1 MSRGLVDR
9 PARTSEL
16 HTPQRQQFWPGDRD
30 RLLCLDWSIDA
41 DEVRQHVPMPTAR
54 SAKAA
59 HVQAVIVADGIM
71 AARREPLRRISYSRR
86 KGWWTESSR
95 YRDREFTYDAVVPA
109 VDALL
114 NAGILIDH
122 DLQPAGRATG
132 IQSSYRPAAWL
143 ADTSMRRLQRKPGE
157 LIRLKDPGGSL
168 VSYRD
173 TERTHRERKLLQQ
186 VNKLISET
194 EISLIAPEAE
204 FDGDVIRFGEHSVY
218 PEMRSLYRVFN
229 GGWTLGGR
237 FYGGW
242 WQSVKSK
249 DRQHFM
255 LDGQRTTEID
265 YEQLHPRL
273 LYALAGEHLDGDAY
287 TLPGWDRKLC
297 KIAFNV
303 LLNASGYH
311 QAHGAL
317 LPYLDGCEVSARDLI
332 HDIKA
337 RHPKV
342 AGYFHSGVG
351 LRLQNVDSEMCRFV
365 LADMSVKKGIVVL
378 PVHDSFIVP
387 QTAKDELVA
396 TMKKAFERATAHVG
410 DN

>member
-1 MSRGLVDR
+1 
-9 PARTSEL
+9 
-16 HTPQRQQFWPGDRD
+16 
-30 RLLCLDWSIDA
+30 
-41 DEVRQHVPMPTAR
+41 MPPAR

-59 HVQAVIVADGIM
+59 HVQAVIAADAVM
-71 AARREPLRRISYSRR
+71 SARREPLRRISYSRR

-95 YRDREFTYDAVVPA
+95 YRGREFTYDMVVPA
-109 VDALL
+109 VDALVA
-114 NAGILIDH
+114 AGILVDH
-122 DLQPAGRATG
+122 DLQPGGRATG
-132 IQSSYRPAAWL
+132 IQSSYRPAPWL
-143 ADTSMRRLQRKPGE
+143 AGTSAPKLPRASGE
-157 LIRLKDPGGSL
+157 LIRLKDSAGSL
-168 VSYRD
+168 VGYRD
-173 TERTHRERKLLQQ
+173 TERTHRERKLVMK
-186 VNKLISET
+186 VNRLIGET
-194 EISLIAPEAE
+194 EIALDAPDAV
-204 FDGDVIRFGEHSVY
+204 FDGDVIRFGDHAVY
-218 PEMRSLYRVFN
+218 PDMIALYRVFN

-249 DRQHFM
+249 DRQHFI
-255 LDGQRTTEID
+255 LDGQRTAEVD

-273 LYALAGEHLDGDAY
+273 LYALAGERLDGDAY
-287 TLPGWDRKLC
+287 TLHGWDRKLC

-332 HDIKA
+332 RDIKD

-342 AGYFHSGVG
+342 SRYFHSGIG

-365 LADMSVKKGIVVL
+365 LADSVKKGIVVL

-387 QTAKDELVA
+387 ETAKDELVT
-396 TMKKAFERATAHVG
+396 TMKTAFERATAAVG
-410 DN
+410 DR

>member
-1 MSRGLVDR
+1 
-9 PARTSEL
+9 
-16 HTPQRQQFWPGDRD
+16 
-30 RLLCLDWSIDA
+30 
-41 DEVRQHVPMPTAR
+41 MPDAR
-54 SAKAA
+54 SVKAV
-59 HVQAVIVADGIM
+59 HVQAAIVADAIIS
-71 AARREPLRRISYSRR
+71 ARREPLRRISYSRR

-95 YRDREFTYDAVVPA
+95 YRGREFTYDTVVPA
-109 VDALL
+109 VDVLL
-114 NAGILIDH
+114 HAGILVDH

-143 ADTSMRRLQRKPGE
+143 AGTSTPRLRRKPRE
-157 LIRLKDPGGSL
+157 LIRLKDSAGSL

-173 TERTHRERKLLQQ
+173 TERTHRERKLVEK
-186 VNKLISET
+186 VNCLIADT
-194 EISLIAPEAE
+194 EISLNAPDAH

-218 PEMRSLYRVFN
+218 PDMLSLYRVFN

-249 DRQHFM
+249 DRQLFT
-255 LDGQRTTEID
+255 LDGQCTTEVD

-273 LYALAGEHLDGDAY
+273 LYALAGEYLDGDAY

-303 LLNASGYH
+303 LLTASGYH
-311 QAHGAL
+311 EAHGAL

-332 HDIKA
+332 HDMKA

-342 AGYFHSGVG
+342 ARYFHSGIG

-387 QTAKDELVA
+387 ETAKDELVV
-396 TMKKAFERATAHVG
+396 TMKTAFERATANIR
-410 DN
+410 DK

>member
-1 MSRGLVDR
+1 
-9 PARTSEL
+9 
-16 HTPQRQQFWPGDRD
+16 
-30 RLLCLDWSIDA
+30 LLCLDWSVDV
-41 DEVRQHVPMPTAR
+41 DEIALHVSMPPSR
-54 SAKAA
+54 STKTA
-59 HVQAVIVADGIM
+59 HVQAMIVADAIV

-95 YRDREFTYDAVVPA
+95 YRDREFTYDTVVPA

-122 DLQPAGRATG
+122 DLQPAGWATG
-132 IQSSYRPAAWL
+132 IQSSYRPASWL
-143 ADTSMRRLQRKPGE
+143 ADIGIRRLQRKPGE
-157 LIRLKDPGGSL
+157 LIRLKDPAGSL

-173 TERTHRERKLLQQ
+173 TERTHRERRLLQQ

-194 EISLIAPEAE
+194 EISLSAPEAE
-204 FDGDVIRFGEHSVY
+204 FDGDAIRFGEHSVY

-237 FYGGW
+237 YYGGW
-242 WQSVKSK
+242 WQSVKSR

-255 LDGQRTTEID
+255 LDGQRTTEVD

-273 LYALAGEHLDGDAY
+273 LYALAGERLEGDAY

-297 KIAFNV
+297 KIGFNV

-332 HDIKA
+332 HDMRK
-337 RHPKV
+337 RHPNV
-342 AGYFHSGVG
+342 ARYFHSGIG
-351 LRLQNVDSEMCRFV
+351 LRLQNIDSEMCRFV
-365 LADMSVKKGIVVL
+365 LAEMSVKKRITVL

-387 QTAKDELVA
+387 ETAKDELVV
-396 TMKKAFERATAHVG
+396 TMKAAFERASVHIG
-410 DN
+410 DK

>member
-1 MSRGLVDR
+1 M
-9 PARTSEL
+9 
-16 HTPQRQQFWPGDRD
+16 
-30 RLLCLDWSIDA
+30 LCLDWSVDV
-41 DEVRQHVPMPTAR
+41 DEIGKHVSMPTAR

-59 HVQAVIVADGIM
+59 HVQAVIVADAIM
-71 AARREPLRRISYSRR
+71 SARREPLRRISYSRR

-95 YRDREFTYDAVVPA
+95 YRSREFTYDTVVPA
-109 VDALL
+109 VDALIA
-114 NAGILIDH
+114 AGILVDH
-122 DLQPAGRATG
+122 DLQPGGRATG

-143 ADTSMRRLQRKPGE
+143 AGTSTPRLRRKPGE
-157 LIRLKDPGGSL
+157 LIRLKDSAGSL

-173 TERTHRERKLLQQ
+173 TERTHRERKLVEK
-186 VNKLISET
+186 VNRLIADT
-194 EISLIAPEAE
+194 EISLNAPDAH
-204 FDGDVIRFGEHSVY
+204 FDGELIRFGEHSVY
-218 PEMRSLYRVFN
+218 PDMLSLYRVFN
-229 GGWTLGGR
+229 GSWTKGGR

-249 DRQHFM
+249 DRQHFI
-255 LDGQRTTEID
+255 LDGKRTTEVD

-287 TLPGWDRKLC
+287 TLLGWDRKLC

-311 QAHGAL
+311 EAHGAL

-332 HDIKA
+332 HDIKG

-342 AGYFHSGVG
+342 ARYFHSGIG

-365 LADMSVKKGIVVL
+365 LAEMSVKKRITVL

-387 QTAKDELVA
+387 ETAKDELVV
-396 TMKKAFERATAHVG
+396 TMKTAFARATASIG
-410 DN
+410 DK